1 MKLSNLISILLLTL
15 FLVGCDCADGDATGA
30 FGPRC
35 DDSITDGTSGGTG
48 TGTLVISDRGNSSVR
63 RFSGVSTL
71 ESSVAT
77 DLPLSGALTQLSRPG
92 YLTVHPNS
100 GDLIIPDEG
109 TNAILFFSEPLTLEG
124 NTPPNRILTG
134 GATEM
139 VAPVQVYVDPD
150 TDELYVLDKGGAQVL
165 IYENASTIE
174 GAVALT
180 RRLTGNGTGIASPNA
195 FCFKLDTEQLSILN
209 PTEIVTF
216 EGFKTINGAP
226 PPSGRVSGAATTFAN
241 LSFGVYN
248 SAGDLILTDA
258 GSDSI
263 LTYENFVTDQ
273 TNEVP
278 TRIVRG
284 SNTGLT
290 EPKQFAFS
298 GSTIYVADGTRIAV
312 FDELST
318 LEGDPFPDRFF
329 SGTSPA
335 TTTITGLL
343 FP

>member
-174 GAVALT
+174 GAVAPT

-216 EGFKTINGAP
+216 DGFKAINGAP
-226 PPSGRVSGAATTFAN
+226 PPTGRVSGAATTFAN
-241 LSFGVYN
+241 LSFGIYT
-248 SAGDLILTDA
+248 SSGDLILTDA

-263 LTYENFVTDQ
+263 LTFESFVTDQ

-335 TTTITGLL
+335 TTSITGLL

>member
-1 MKLSNLISILLLTL
+1 MKLLSAISVLLLTL
-15 FLVGCDCADGDATGA
+15 VLIGCDCSSGDVTGA

-35 DDSITDGTSGGTG
+35 DDSVTDGVSGTG
-48 TGTLVISDRGNSSVR
+48 TGTLVISDRGNSSIR
-63 RFSGVSTL
+63 RFDGVSTL
-71 ESSVAT
+71 ESSLAT

-92 YLTVHPNS
+92 YLSTHPNS
-100 GDLIIPDEG
+100 GELIVADEG
-109 TNAILFFSEPLTLEG
+109 TNAILFFSDPLTAEG
-124 NTPPNRILTG
+124 NTPPDRILTG

-150 TDELYVLDKGGAQVL
+150 TDELYVLDKGGAQILVFDS
-165 IYENASTIE
+165 ASTIE
-174 GAVALT
+174 GAVAPS
-180 RRLTGNGTGIASPNA
+180 RRLSGNGTGLASPNA
-195 FCFKLDTEQLSILN
+195 FCFKLDSEQISVLN
-209 PTEIVTF
+209 PTEILTF
-216 EGFKTINGAP
+216 DNYRSINGAP
-226 PPSGRVSGAATTFAN
+226 PPSGRVSGAATTFTN
-241 LSFGVYN
+241 LSFGIYN
-248 SAGDLILTDA
+248 SAGDLILTDS

-263 LTYENFVTDQ
+263 LTYESFVTDQ

-278 TRIVRG
+278 TRIIRG

-290 EPKQFAFS
+290 NPMQFAFS
-298 GSTIYVADGTRIAV
+298 GSTIYVADGSRIAV

-335 TTTITGLL
+335 TTTIVGLL